1 MVTATQTPLRRIDWR
16 FLLPRPFGP
25 FEHMVLLGGNEG
37 IVDRIKEVGLARRV
51 SCELPDKRTADLI
64 VLLTGARVDVDAA
77 VSCLL
82 PAGLLYWEVDRRAP
96 AHLAQTPTRIAHRLR
111 ALGFGDVNIYAAR
124 PSFEAC
130 QFYFPMDAPHSFKWF
145 MDTLFVA
152 QSPLRRMVEH
162 TVGRAVTVHRALYS
176 QLLPYLSVVGTCEE
190 QGGNNECFLD
200 DSIVSDNLRSAQ
212 VSTLIFTYGDNRLAM
227 FPFRSDGKGPEVV
240 KKVPKL
246 PAFNVKNLREQET
259 LESIRA
265 QVSSTLRCTIPRPMG
280 LFECGDVAIGV
291 ESYVEGQSL
300 LRSSARWGVPIS
312 KKIEDLEL
320 AADWLTLFHSE
331 TARRRGPWGADQMTT
346 WIEEPIHT
354 YKDRFGASEA
364 EETLFERIRRQA
376 LSLQGAPFAL
386 VWQHRDFNIWNV
398 FRNGETVSVI
408 DWEGGR
414 LGPPLCDLLHFAT
427 HWNEV
432 VRSLQS
438 EEDRLS
444 AFQRLYVAPVK
455 SDAIISAVYR
465 AIGRYMQQLDLN
477 HRFFPL
483 LLSCTWIELAN
494 SRFEQQATHGEVGR
508 NARLNNRQIAYVN
521 VLAQEAERLF
531 SES

>member
-1 MVTATQTPLRRIDWR
+1 MTATQAPLRRIDWR

-37 IVDRIKEVGLARRV
+37 IVDRIKQVGLARRV
-51 SCELPDKRTADLI
+51 SCELPDARTADLI
-64 VLLTGARVDVDAA
+64 VLLAGARVDVDAA

-82 PAGLLYWEVDRRAP
+82 PEGLLYWEVDRRAP
-96 AHLAQTPTRIAHRLR
+96 FHLGHTPTRIAHRLR
-111 ALGFGDVNIYAAR
+111 GMGFSDVNIYAAR

-152 QSPLRRMVEH
+152 QSPLRRMVEQI
-162 TVGRAVTVHRALYS
+162 VGRAMAVNRALYS
-176 QLLPYLSVVGTCEE
+176 QLLPYLAVVGTCEE
-190 QGGNNECFLD
+190 QGGNSERFQNE
-200 DSIVSDNLRSAQ
+200 SIVSDNLQNAQ

-240 KKVPKL
+240 KKIPKL
-246 PAFNVKNLREQET
+246 PAFNVKNRREQET
-259 LESIRA
+259 LERIRA
-265 QVSSTLRCTIPRPMG
+265 QVSSTLRCTIPKPMG
-280 LFECGDVAIGV
+280 LFQCGDVVVGM

-320 AADWLTLFHSE
+320 AAEWLTLFHSE
-331 TARRRGPWGADQMTT
+331 TVSRRGPWGDAQITT
-346 WIEEPIHT
+346 WIEEPIRA
-354 YKDRFGASEA
+354 YQDRFGVSQA
-364 EETLFERIRRQA
+364 EENLFERMRQRA
-376 LSLQGAPFAL
+376 IGLQGAPFAL

-398 FRNGETVSVI
+398 FRSGETVGVI

-432 VRSLQS
+432 VRRLQS

-444 AFQRLYVAPVK
+444 AFQQLYLAPVK
-455 SDAIISAVYR
+455 SDAIVSAVYK
-465 AIGRYMQQLDLN
+465 AIRRYMQRLDLN
-477 HRFFPL
+477 RRFFPL
-483 LLSCTWIELAN
+483 LLTGAWIELAN

-508 NARLNNRQIAYVN
+508 TARLNNRQIAYVN

-531 SES
+531 SE